1 MKKQEKKQNEE
12 KKEEVIQEDKSI
24 EIEKVENEKTEEKI
38 EEKNSEKDEIPVEKE
53 SEEKDKNIEDEL
65 IERINELEDKNK
77 ELNERL
83 LRRAAEFENYKKR
96 TENDQLNLLKYAG
109 EGVILKVLTV
119 YDDLQ
124 RSLEHVDDDENTT
137 SLKDGL
143 ILVNENFKKILEEL
157 GVKKIE
163 AKGKEFDFNLHE
175 ALMQQPDNSVE
186 PNTVLEE
193 VEPGYMYKDKVIKHT
208 KVVVSVASEE
218 EENKSEQSE

>member
-1 MKKQEKKQNEE
+1 MKKKEKKQSEKNSEE
-12 KKEEVIQEDKSI
+12 FIQEDNSI
-24 EIEKVENEKTEEKI
+24 EIER
-38 EEKNSEKDEIPVEKE
+38 SE
-53 SEEKDKNIEDEL
+53 SEEKVSEENSADQKTSDDSKDIENEL
-65 IERINELEDKNK
+65 IERINELEEKNK

-109 EGVILKVLTV
+109 KDVILKVLSV

-124 RSLEHVDDDENTT
+124 RSLAHVDDDENST

-143 ILVNENFKKILEEL
+143 ILVTGNFKKILEEL

-175 ALMQQPDNSVE
+175 ALMRQPDNSVE

-193 VEPGYMYKDKVIKHT
+193 VEPGYIYKDLVLKHT
-208 KVVVSVASEE
+208 KVVVSAAAD
-218 EENKSEQSE
+218 EENKEEQSE